1 MEEGKINQMQ
11 VRRQDMAKLAGLYS
25 KAMKAMPGSPKQK
38 AISKQ
43 IDQYRKELGLDE
55 ASIYREYEPGE
66 DYQRDLKY
74 FQTVIKKLR
83 GKVKSMNK
91 PTRRDPYLEI
101 EVDGVDAKKL
111 RREIMKDDDGMT
123 QIEEAVKTTH
133 VVIDTADGNKVV
145 ATASDE
151 KGAKASVA
159 SAERPPMNIK
169 NKKTLKIVKLKRPV
183 GDKQVDR
190 MVGYPLKEAV
200 SPAQQ
205 AAIAI
210 SKKERG
216 EKPKNECASE
226 DDFKPHMMY
235 NPKTGKG
242 VMAKKYADHVR
253 LDKMGY
259 VHDKPEVK
267 EAKDDLFQVNVKGE
281 GGATVRARSEK
292 DAINKAFRKL
302 GIATRFTRDKRF
314 MTKVQVVPAESV
326 EESRAYR
333 DAMRSLRSKSATR
346 GMATTKKD
354 KDTEASDDD
363 RKAANKNIIMQLRKA
378 ADLSTGAEIEFE
390 RGKGKVSRSQ
400 AQAALARFN
409 ALAKPRDK
417 EKFQKSIRSLSDIKK
432 ILGR

>member
-1 MEEGKINQMQ
+1 MSLWDNINKKRQRIKQGSGEKMRNKGDKGAPTPDQIKRAKGEDMEEGKINQMQ

-38 AISKQ
+38 ALKKQ
-43 IDQYRKELGLDE
+43 IDQYRRELGLNE

-111 RREIMKDDDGMT
+111 RKEIMKDDDGMT
-123 QIEEAVKTTH
+123 QIDEVRQPLTVPKSLAKYVVYKKTGISKIKQVAH
-133 VVIDTADGNKVV
+133 LRAMPKGKELDRILDKYNADGVIAMSKIKRNK
-145 ATASDE
+145 
-151 KGAKASVA
+151 
-159 SAERPPMNIK
+159 M
-169 NKKTLKIVKLKRPV
+169 
-183 GDKQVDR
+183 QV
-190 MVGYPLKEAV
+190 EAV

-210 SKKERG
+210 AKKEKG
-216 EKPKNECASE
+216 EKP
-226 DDFKPHMMY
+226 
-235 NPKTGKG
+235 
-242 VMAKKYADHVR
+242 
-253 LDKMGY
+253 
-259 VHDKPEVK
+259 
-267 EAKDDLFQVNVKGE
+267 Q
-281 GGATVRARSEK
+281 
-292 DAINKAFRKL
+292 
-302 GIATRFTRDKRF
+302 
-314 MTKVQVVPAESV
+314 

-333 DAMRSLRSKSATR
+333 DAMKGMKSRSATR

-354 KDTEASDDD
+354 KDISATDDD

-378 ADLSTGAEIEFE
+378 ADLSTGTEVEFE
-390 RGKGKVSRSQ
+390 RGKGKVSRAQ

-409 ALAKPRDK
+409 SLTKPNDK
-417 EKFQKSIRSLSDIKK
+417 EKFQKSIKSLADIKK

>member
-1 MEEGKINQMQ
+1 
-11 VRRQDMAKLAGLYS
+11 
-25 KAMKAMPGSPKQK
+25 
-38 AISKQ
+38 
-43 IDQYRKELGLDE
+43 
-55 ASIYREYEPGE
+55 
-66 DYQRDLKY
+66 
-74 FQTVIKKLR
+74 
-83 GKVKSMNK
+83 MNK

-123 QIEEAVKTTH
+123 QIDEGLKDGYIVYKKIGSGINKIKSLGSLKRMPKGKELDRVMDKYPE
-133 VVIDTADGNKVV
+133 ADGIM
-145 ATASDE
+145 AMS
-151 KGAKASVA
+151 KAL
-159 SAERPPMNIK
+159 RNNIK
-169 NKKTLKIVKLKRPV
+169 V
-183 GDKQVDR
+183 
-190 MVGYPLKEAV
+190 EAV

-235 NPKTGKG
+235 DPKTGKG
-242 VMAKKYADHVR
+242 VKANTYADHVKY
-253 LDKMGY
+253 DKMGY
-259 VHDKPEVK
+259 THEKPDVK
-267 EAKDDLFQVNVKGE
+267 
-281 GGATVRARSEK
+281 
-292 DAINKAFRKL
+292 
-302 GIATRFTRDKRF
+302 
-314 MTKVQVVPAESV
+314 
-326 EESRAYR
+326 ESRAYR
-333 DAMRSLRSKSATR
+333 DAMRGLRSKSATR